1 MAGGG
6 SGPGGRS
13 EFKAVVEVEGVAH
26 TADML
31 ARMGARA
38 YNTLPLTEQLA
49 EFLAASQRQRV
60 EEAPWAPLT
69 DDTVA
74 RKASQGEDT
83 GILKDEWR
91 PIGGTPT
98 RRGNALY
105 NALTTDGAPGQI
117 KRATRTWAIFGVDT
131 KGDLFYARFVQ
142 NVKGT
147 KRRILAISAADGLA
161 IVEKVANYVTHGA
174 L

>member
-6 SGPGGRS
+6 GGPGGRS
-13 EFKAVVEVEGVAH
+13 EFRASVEVMGVQH
-26 TADML
+26 TEDMI

-38 YNTLPLTEQLA
+38 YNTLPLTVELA
-49 EFLAASQRQRV
+49 EFLARSQRQRV
-60 EEAPWAPLT
+60 EEAPWAPLA

-91 PIGGTPT
+91 PIKGAPT

-105 NALTTDGAPGQI
+105 SALTTAGAPGQI

-131 KGDLFYARFVQ
+131 KGELFYARFVQ

-147 KRRILAISAADGLA
+147 KRRILAISATDALT
-161 IVEKVANYVTHGA
+161 ITERVANYITHGV